1 MEILAT
7 ADRFVLIL
15 MHLLFI
21 SKSKKVLLQIVFQL
35 FPLLLF
41 LANYLPISQR
51 VEVSKKNQDLK
62 RKMEKPKYKKMSPEV
77 SCSPCLS
84 QNWKLHFWIYNS
96 SIDFNLCFAMLDLIL
111 GVENLSNKNLWKSAS
126 LGC

>member
-51 VEVSKKNQDLK
+51 VEVSKKIK
-62 RKMEKPKYKKMSPEV
+62 ISKEHWKKTKFEKMSPEV

-84 QNWKLHFWIYNS
+84 QN
-96 SIDFNLCFAMLDLIL
+96 
-111 GVENLSNKNLWKSAS
+111 
-126 LGC
+126 